1 MIMKK
6 NDFIE
11 LEIED
16 VTDDG
21 SGIGHYDGMA
31 IFVKDSAVGDRVKAR
46 IVKVKKH
53 YAFGR
58 VEEIISESHNRVESA
73 CPVSRQCGGCT
84 LQHIGYEAELELKKN
99 RVINCLKRIGGID
112 NPEEYLEEV
121 VGLGSSPERYRNK
134 MQFPVGKDKD
144 GMTVLG
150 FYAGHSHSI
159 IPVEDCMIGH
169 EINRYII
176 AAIKKWCDENKIS
189 VYDEETGKGFLRHV
203 LTRVGFQTGELM
215 VCVIINNKKM
225 KFSEELVS
233 CINEALSKAETK
245 DAIILKS
252 VVANINTEKTNKILG
267 EETVPVWGQEY
278 ITDYIGDVQFR
289 ISAQSF
295 YQVNPVQTYRLYSRA
310 LEYANL
316 TGNET
321 VWDMYCGIGTISLF
335 LAKNAK
341 KVIGVEIV
349 PQAIQDAKQNADLN
363 AIKNAKFYV
372 GKAEEVATELL
383 SGKGT
388 DDTYEEVPD
397 VIVVDPPRKG
407 CDEKLLN
414 TVIKV
419 KPNRMVYV
427 SCDPATLAR
436 DLKILM
442 ANGFNLEKFSVF
454 DQFSRSMHVECAVL
468 MSRADR

>member
-1 MIMKK
+1 MKK

-31 IFVKDSAVGDRVKAR
+31 IFVKDSAVGDRVKAK

-58 VEEIISESHNRVESA
+58 VEEIILESHNRVEPA

-84 LQHIGYEAELELKKN
+84 LQHISYEAELELKKN

-134 MQFPVGKDKD
+134 MQFPVGKNKD

-267 EETVPVWGQEY
+267 EETIPVWGKEY

-295 YQVNPVQTYRLYSRA
+295 YQVNPVQTYHLYSRA

-383 SGKGT
+383 RGKGT

-454 DQFSRSMHVECAVL
+454 DQFSRSMHVETVVL
-468 MSRADR
+468 LGWKDNL